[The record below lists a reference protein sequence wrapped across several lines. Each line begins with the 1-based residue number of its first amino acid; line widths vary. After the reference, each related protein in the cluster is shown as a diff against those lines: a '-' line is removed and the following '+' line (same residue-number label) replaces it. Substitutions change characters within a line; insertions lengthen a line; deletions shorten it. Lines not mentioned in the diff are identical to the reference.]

1 MSPQHRLT
9 ELASSLDFRFFALET
24 LLASYLSTGVSLIIA
39 YELNLVFHYTK
50 PFPWHF
56 PSGSAHGRMPP
67 SSSLDGMPAG
77 SSFTKVCPAGY
88 SSALGENIISD
99 LRRQRYEESA
109 RETERRVM

>member
-1 MSPQHRLT
+1 MDFLMGYIGQKLGFLKGVYAS
-9 ELASSLDFRFFALET
+9 ELGICQKLENT
-24 LLASYLSTGVSLIIA
+24 V
-39 YELNLVFHYTK
+39 
-50 PFPWHF
+50 HF
-56 PSGSAHGRMPP
+56 PSGSVHGRMPP

-77 SSFTKVCPAGY
+77 SSFTKVCPSGY